1 MSHGCSITGL
11 AKKRESGREG
21 EREGGKEKEKE
32 GRREGQS
39 AASQLSGGLESFHY
53 TRDNSNK
60 AFGT

>member
-32 GRREGQS
+32 GRR
-39 AASQLSGGLESFHY
+39 
-53 TRDNSNK
+53 
-60 AFGT
+60 